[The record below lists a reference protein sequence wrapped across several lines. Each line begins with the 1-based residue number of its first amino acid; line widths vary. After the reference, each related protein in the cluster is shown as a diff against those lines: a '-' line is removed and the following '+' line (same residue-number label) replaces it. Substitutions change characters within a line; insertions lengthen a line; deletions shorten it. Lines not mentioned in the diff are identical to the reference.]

1 MLKVNVVNGWILC
14 LCNLKF
20 NNIKYYF
27 KLFVIKIINFIFVI
41 GGGEKN
47 RIIGKNILIKIILCL
62 IFIYF
67 FNIIFI
73 IIWRYY
79 IVLF

>member
-41 GGGEKN
+41 GGGGKK
-47 RIIGKNILIKIILCL
+47 IGLLVKI
-62 IFIYF
+62 F
-67 FNIIFI
+67 
-73 IIWRYY
+73 
-79 IVLF
+79 